1 MSKLSISKKLT
12 LIIVAIVTI
21 GCFGLLLVQTE
32 YYRNILET
40 DNLNKNTRITELL
53 AAKLAPAVNWQ
64 RAERVQE
71 AYAPLIAVDENEVA
85 EIVVHIKNNEVL
97 DRYQK
102 NEVTGNNVQAILAD
116 NGLINLIEDDQS
128 FAQYLG
134 DSLMVSVP
142 IIDDNMAV

>member
-53 AAKLAPAVNWQ
+53 AA
-64 RAERVQE
+64 
-71 AYAPLIAVDENEVA
+71 
-85 EIVVHIKNNEVL
+85 
-97 DRYQK
+97 
-102 NEVTGNNVQAILAD
+102 
-116 NGLINLIEDDQS
+116 
-128 FAQYLG
+128 
-134 DSLMVSVP
+134 
-142 IIDDNMAV
+142 